1 MFKKWLPRLAIPAG
15 MVLLVAG
22 CGGKQNPVRIDT
34 GSENSFFNGFWDG
47 FTVLVVFV
55 KDILESPDYQLYARS
70 APANYKIGYVLGVVL
85 MVAVVLSIARATRP
99 RKF

>member
-1 MFKKWLPRLAIPAG
+1 
-15 MVLLVAG
+15 
-22 CGGKQNPVRIDT
+22 
-34 GSENSFFNGFWDG
+34 
-47 FTVLVVFV
+47 VFV